1 MGMALDEPHDDD
13 QIFNEKGVT
22 FIMNKGLFNE
32 VKPVSIDFVKSAMGA
47 GFMIKSE
54 LVNKAGSGCGS
65 GTCSC

>member
-1 MGMALDEPHDDD
+1 LGMALDEPHDDD

-22 FIMNKGLFNE
+22 FIMNKGLFDE
-32 VKPVSIDFVKSAMGA
+32 VKPISIDFVKSAMGA

-54 LVNKAGSGCGS
+54 LSNKAGGGCGS